1 VRAAVTSV
9 ILVMMLAGC
18 VLDGAGEQ
26 PAPIVPATSAPPT
39 LTRDPFEWP
48 FDANS
53 PWNTPIGTAAKFRPT
68 NSADTLSLLDTRIQT
83 WVNSDEFSHPIVRS
97 SPSDPLVR
105 VRYENGGK
113 APVGAGEVELN
124 IPSRA
129 EPAVGA
135 DAHLHVVAPD
145 GATAHEF
152 YFFERTPTGATASYY
167 VISDLKGPGIGEGGT
182 RAYGGSAI
190 GGLIRSWEIKEGR
203 IGHALAVALVGE
215 QLKQGPVWPATEE
228 DRSAPST
235 YTGTIPIGSLIAIPS
250 NVDVGAMPLSREGMI
265 LARALQEY
273 GAYVVDQAFALTLY
287 AEPDVPA
294 NEMDALRKDFQ
305 RIRRDLRI
313 VSNNGPETVGG
324 GGEPIAPP
332 APAFR

>member
-1 VRAAVTSV
+1 VRAAVASV
-9 ILVMMLAGC
+9 ILVMIVAGC
-18 VLDGAGEQ
+18 VLDGAGEE
-26 PAPIVPATSAPPT
+26 PAARVPATSAPPA

-53 PWNTPIGTAAKFRPT
+53 PWNTPIGSGATFRPT
-68 NSADTLSLLDTRIQT
+68 SGVETLSLLDTRIQT
-83 WVNSDEFSHPIVRS
+83 WINSDEFSHPIVRS

-105 VRYENGGK
+105 VKYENGGR

-124 IPSRA
+124 IPA
-129 EPAVGA
+129 QAQPAPGA

-145 GATAHEF
+145 GLTAHEF
-152 YFFERTPTGATASYY
+152 YFFERTPTGATAVYY

-190 GGLIRSWEIKEGR
+190 GGLIRSWEIETGR
-203 IGHALAVALVGE
+203 IGHALAIALVGA

-228 DRSAPST
+228 DSSAPST
-235 YTGTIPIGSLIAIPS
+235 YTGTIPIGSLIAIPRT
-250 NVDVGAMPLSREGMI
+250 VDVGAMPLTREGMI
-265 LARALQEY
+265 LARALQDY

-294 NEMDALRKDFQ
+294 NAMDAMRKDFQ

-313 VSNNGPETVGG
+313 VANNGPDAVGG
-324 GGEPIAPP
+324 GGEPIAPT